1 MEATAFRHRRSDNAR
16 PRHGSRDTSP
26 REDSRRLPPPPPP
39 PEFIPATIRPATLKR
54 VQVVYYLS
62 RKGHLEHPHFMEV
75 AHPHTR
81 HLLLRDVMD
90 RLLVLRGKAMP
101 SLYSWS
107 CKRSYKNGYVW
118 NDLAENDVVYPCD
131 DEGAEYILKGSE
143 LFQPSSSSSSEKLR
157 VNDSQMGFDLVVRGA
172 QPVRHGDVVAAKR
185 RPVAS
190 KRHPEPED
198 DARDNYGDD
207 GGEVCAEE
215 NAMGVRE
222 KDLTRT
228 ELTRDESSPPSTASS
243 LSEKGNDG
251 SNHSS
256 SMRYEDGDPVAA
268 ESVLSRNSVLFQL
281 ISCGGSASFRAKSLA
296 SLSRQSPAAASAAAA
311 VGRKSCSGS
320 ALQRGVMVRAAAA
333 TMDDEE
339 EIIIKYMSE
348 NPRFG
353 NMQSEE
359 KEYFSGSIVESIA
372 SEEKSQIGPSLKKS
386 NSYNEER
393 KCCKGAAGL
402 GEEGGG
408 GEGGGVKKRGKKSE
422 KAAAAGK
429 CIPIK
434 KSSSKQPSGK

>member
-26 REDSRRLPPPPPP
+26 PEDSRRLPPPPPP

-62 RKGHLEHPHFMEV
+62 RNGHLEHPHFMEV
-75 AHPHTR
+75 AHLHTR
-81 HLLLRDVMD
+81 RLLLRDVMD
-90 RLLVLRGKAMP
+90 RLVVLRGKAMP
-101 SLYSWS
+101 TLYSWS

-143 LFQPSSSSSSEKLR
+143 LFQPSSSSSSAEKLR

-251 SNHSS
+251 SNNSS

-268 ESVLSRNSVLFQL
+268 DSVLSRNSVLFQL

-296 SLSRQSPAAASAAAA
+296 SLSRQSPAAA

-333 TMDDEE
+333 TSSSMDDEE

-372 SEEKSQIGPSLKKS
+372 SEEKSQIGPCLKKS

-393 KCCKGAAGL
+393 KCCNGAGL
-402 GEEGGG
+402 GDEEEGG
-408 GEGGGVKKRGKKSE
+408 VKRRGKSE
-422 KAAAAGK
+422 KAAAGK

-434 KSSSKQPSGK
+434 VFF